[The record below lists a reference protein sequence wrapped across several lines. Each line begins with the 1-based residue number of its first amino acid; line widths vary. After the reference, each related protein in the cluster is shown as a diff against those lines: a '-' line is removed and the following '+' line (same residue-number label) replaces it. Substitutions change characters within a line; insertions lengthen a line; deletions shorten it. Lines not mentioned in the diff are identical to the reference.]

1 MNSPVNTDGASL
13 DAVILVGGKGTRLQ
27 SVVRDR
33 PKPMADVAG
42 RPFVEWL
49 LLDLRLQGIRR
60 AILSTGYMGRA
71 VESYF
76 GDGTDW
82 DMELVYSPEPTP
94 LGTAGALRH
103 ALKHVRT
110 EAFFAMNGDSY
121 CPVDLKAMAEVHS
134 KHGAMATM
142 WLVPMPD
149 CSRYGSVVVG
159 GNGVVHEFEE
169 KPRGRGPGLV
179 NAGMYLL
186 DRDLVAT
193 IPAGQQISLERDFFP
208 GLVGRGL
215 YALIGDGPLT
225 DIGTPESYREAQRL
239 FRCG

>member
-1 MNSPVNTDGASL
+1 M
-13 DAVILVGGKGTRLQ
+13 DAVILVGGKGTRLR

-60 AILSTGYMGRA
+60 VILSTGYRGSA
-71 VESYF
+71 IESYF
-76 GDGTDW
+76 GDGADW
-82 DMELVYSPEPTP
+82 DMELVYSPEPRP
-94 LGTAGALRH
+94 LRTAGAIRH
-103 ALKHVRT
+103 ALKHVRS

-121 CPVDLKAMAEVHS
+121 CPVDLKAMVEVHS
-134 KHGAMATM
+134 QQRARATM

-159 GNGVVHEFEE
+159 SNGVVHQFRE
-169 KPRGRGPGLV
+169 KLEGTGPGLV
-179 NAGMYLL
+179 NAGVYLL
-186 DRDLVAT
+186 DRDLVAA
-193 IPAGQQISLERDFFP
+193 IPAGQQLSLERDFFP
-208 GLVGRGL
+208 ELVERGL

-239 FRCG
+239 FRCGVPA